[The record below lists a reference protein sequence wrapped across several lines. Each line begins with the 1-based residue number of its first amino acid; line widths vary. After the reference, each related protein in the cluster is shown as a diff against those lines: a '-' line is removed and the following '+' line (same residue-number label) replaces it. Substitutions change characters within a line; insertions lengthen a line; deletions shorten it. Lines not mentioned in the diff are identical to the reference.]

1 MSESSHPAGKPSGKD
16 SDQSPAMPAADERMP
31 LTKVDSPHP
40 AVWDVDEL
48 LKQCDFRTQARGG
61 PGGQH
66 RNRTASGVFVT
77 FRPAEITA
85 EATEER
91 NQHRNREV
99 AIRRLRYVLA
109 VSLRTPSPLADALG
123 ASDRGSADSQEQAVR
138 DRFRGSPLKMA
149 EGNDAKPAVLALLL
163 NDLHAAGG
171 QPSLVAPFWKVSTS
185 RIAACL
191 RSHHL
196 AMTLV
201 NRIRQHHGRG
211 PLK

>member
-1 MSESSHPAGKPSGKD
+1 MSESSRRSDRKSSSDSG
-16 SDQSPAMPAADERMP
+16 QTPVMPAVDERMP
-31 LTKVDSPHP
+31 LSMASTPHP
-40 AVWDVDEL
+40 SVWDMEEL
-48 LKQCDFRTQARGG
+48 LKQCEFRTQSRSG

-77 FRPAEITA
+77 YRPAEITA

-91 NQHRNREV
+91 NQHRNRDV

-109 VSLRTPSPLADALG
+109 VSLRTPSPLADA
-123 ASDRGSADSQEQAVR
+123 AVADSQEQAVR

-149 EGNDAKPAVLALLL
+149 EQNDAKPAVIALLL
-163 NDLHAAGG
+163 NDLHVAGG

-191 RSHHL
+191 RSHHP